1 MENNSRL
8 KEFIKYASLNVLGML
23 GLSCYILADT
33 FFVSKGLGA
42 NGLAALNIAIPVYS
56 FIHGCGLMFGM
67 GGATRFSIFRSQK
80 KQKNSN
86 YVFTNTVC
94 ITLFTAMVF
103 VLAGVFLS
111 GKITLLLGA
120 DEIIFSMTNTYLK
133 VILLFAPAFMMNDV
147 MLCFVRNDGN
157 PRLSMYAMLIGSM
170 SNIVLDYIFI
180 FPMKMGIF
188 GAVFATGIA
197 ALISLLILSP
207 HWLKKTAGFR
217 LVKTKLQWRLI
228 GGSMSLGFPSLVTE
242 VASGI
247 VMITFNTIILGLAGN
262 VGVAA
267 YGVIANLSLVVTAIY
282 TGIAQGSQPLFCR
295 AYGSGDKAGIK
306 AILRYAVAA
315 TVAVSAVIYAVVFL
329 FADPITG
336 VFNSGQNAQLQEIAS
351 YGLRI
356 YFTAVL
362 FVGFNIVLSVYFT
375 STENAIPA
383 HIISILRGLVI
394 IVPMAFV
401 LSRLLELTGVWMAFP
416 VTELAVASLGLGIFR
431 FTRPKGG

>member
-1 MENNSRL
+1 MENKSLL
-8 KEFIKYASLNVLGML
+8 KEFLKYASLNVLGML

-86 YVFTNTVC
+86 FVFTNTVC
-94 ITLFTAMVF
+94 ITLFTAMIF
-103 VLAGVFLS
+103 VLTGMFLS
-111 GKITLLLGA
+111 GEITSMLGA
-120 DEIIFSMTNTYLK
+120 DENIFSMTNTYLK

-157 PRLSMYAMLIGSM
+157 PKLSMYAMLIGSM

-180 FPMKMGIF
+180 FPMRMGIF

-207 HWLKKTAGFR
+207 HWLRTTAGFR
-217 LVKTKLQWRLI
+217 LVKTKLQ
-228 GGSMSLGFPSLVTE
+228 GGLMGGIMSLGFPSLVTE

-247 VMITFNTIILGLAGN
+247 VMITFNTIILGLVGN

-282 TGIAQGSQPLFCR
+282 TGIAQGSQPLFSK
-295 AYGSGDKAGIK
+295 AYGSGDKAGIG
-306 AILRYAVAA
+306 AILRYAMAAAVVA
-315 TVAVSAVIYAVVFL
+315 SAVIYSVVFL
-329 FADPITG
+329 FADPITRA
-336 VFNSGQNAQLQEIAS
+336 FNSGQNAQLQEIAS

-416 VTELAVASLGLGIFR
+416 VTELTVALLGGGIFH
-431 FTRPKGG
+431 FTRQKRT